1 MAVKMADQA
10 QLLQALAKLQT
21 AHAQQLGQVEAVQDQ
36 LQQECNQLRA
46 LEAELADFTR
56 QMMATTSPT
65 ARTALPTVANAT
77 PVAGFW
83 GVPTESAQAIGAY
96 VADLN
101 QANAAS
107 PVTLILNPAAKSF
120 GEQIGHPRLVV
131 EALARVGI
139 HPQVQ
144 LTTLEVGARALAQQ
158 AVERE
163 ARLVIGLGGDGTIE
177 EVATGL
183 LNSDCVFGILPL
195 GTMNNVARSL
205 GIPLELQAAC
215 QLLAM
220 GTTRHIDVGCV
231 VTPDRAVEGYFLE
244 AAGIGLSALAVPM
257 GEDAEKG
264 RWSGVFNRLGD
275 FFAANLANVT
285 VIDDNGK
292 EITALT
298 HVVTVANAP
307 LFGNNMLIAP
317 DAKMDDGLLDVAIYE
332 AMELVDLARYFFN
345 ISGGNR
351 TQEPRV
357 HFRQVHKV
365 EIKADAPL
373 AANADLDVL
382 SEQQAWT
389 IEIAPRALA
398 VIVGNGPALTIPVT
412 AAPPAAPLAS
422 P

>member
-1 MAVKMADQA
+1 MAVEMAEQA
-10 QLLQALAKLQT
+10 QLMQALAQLQT
-21 AHAQQLGQVEAVQDQ
+21 QHAQQVGQVEAMQDQ
-36 LQQECNQLRA
+36 LQQECNKLRM
-46 LEAELADFTR
+46 LETELADFAR
-56 QMMATTSPT
+56 QVMATMSQPVAAPLPVAVPT
-65 ARTALPTVANAT
+65 APG
-77 PVAGFW
+77 AGFW
-83 GVPTESAQAIGAY
+83 GSPAESAQAISTY
-96 VADLN
+96 VAALN
-101 QANAAS
+101 EKNATS

-131 EALARVGI
+131 EALAQVGI

-144 LTTLEVGARALAQQ
+144 LTTLEVGARALARQ
-158 AVERE
+158 AVERG

-183 LNSDCVFGILPL
+183 LNSDCIFGILPL
-195 GTMNNVARSL
+195 GTMNNVARAL
-205 GIPLELQAAC
+205 GIPLDLPAAC

-220 GTTRHIDVGCV
+220 GTTRRIDVGCV
-231 VTPDRAVEGYFLE
+231 VTPDHAVEGYFLE

-275 FFAANLANVT
+275 FLAANLANVT
-285 VIDDNGK
+285 VIDDQG
-292 EITALT
+292 EELTALT

-317 DAKMDDGLLDVAIYE
+317 AAKMDDGLLDVAIYE

-357 HFRQVHKV
+357 RFRQMHKV
-365 EIKADAPL
+365 QIKADAPL

-389 IEIAPRALA
+389 IEITPRALT
-398 VIVGNGPALTIPVT
+398 VIVGNGPGLTIPVI
-412 AAPPAAPLAS
+412 AAPSAPPLAGL
-422 P
+422 